1 MVEKTGGRA
10 AKVFVRQLRLTNY
23 RNYRSFSADFSD
35 GLVVFTGHNGAGKTN
50 LLEALSF
57 LSPGRGLRRAAYD
70 NVIRSNPVL
79 GSAYGNAV
87 NQREDESLETFEK
100 SGKQETVDS
109 ETTIAGLNSPINEA
123 EDSGFVVFA
132 QLHSALYGDAS
143 IGTASDIASTGRRIR
158 INGESVASDR
168 LTDYCRISWLV
179 PSMDGLFT
187 GPAADRRR
195 FLDRMVLA
203 IDPAHARRVS
213 DFEKA
218 MRARNRLLTDGS
230 RDEGWFNALEVQMA
244 ELAIAIAAARMD
256 VVRLISDIE
265 NFDSEETFPSPVL
278 DIEGTIEKALARK
291 SAVDVEE
298 EYRQSLH
305 DKRESD
311 RVAGRT
317 LEGPHRSDMLVY
329 YARKNM
335 PAGLC
340 STGEQK
346 ALLTGL
352 VLSHAQL
359 TSAISGMTPIL
370 LLDEMA
376 AHLDPGRRKVLFDSL
391 ERLGGQTFMTG
402 TDQQLFADLKDRAQF
417 FELSNGSVVN
427 N

>member
-10 AKVFVRQLRLTNY
+10 AKVSVRQLRLTNY

-109 ETTIAGLNSPINEA
+109 ETAIAGLNSPINEV

-143 IGTASDIASTGRRIR
+143 IGTASDIGSTGRRIR

-203 IDPAHARRVS
+203 IDPAHARR
-213 DFEKA
+213 
-218 MRARNRLLTDGS
+218 
-230 RDEGWFNALEVQMA
+230 
-244 ELAIAIAAARMD
+244 
-256 VVRLISDIE
+256 
-265 NFDSEETFPSPVL
+265 
-278 DIEGTIEKALARK
+278 
-291 SAVDVEE
+291 
-298 EYRQSLH
+298 
-305 DKRESD
+305 
-311 RVAGRT
+311 
-317 LEGPHRSDMLVY
+317 
-329 YARKNM
+329 
-335 PAGLC
+335 
-340 STGEQK
+340 
-346 ALLTGL
+346 
-352 VLSHAQL
+352 
-359 TSAISGMTPIL
+359 
-370 LLDEMA
+370 
-376 AHLDPGRRKVLFDSL
+376 
-391 ERLGGQTFMTG
+391 
-402 TDQQLFADLKDRAQF
+402 
-417 FELSNGSVVN
+417 
-427 N
+427 